1 MTPGRGFRWVR
12 VGWMLKKGDEHPSLF
27 RPGWEKTRGA
37 GEKLTLSLNKLCGP
51 YRRHT
56 ATRKTKGRA

>member
-12 VGWMLKKGDEHPSLF
+12 VGWYLRNHDEWFTGIHWV
-27 RPGWEKTRGA
+27 RV
-37 GEKLTLSLNKLCGP
+37 LSWGYKVDRNHM
-51 YRRHT
+51 YRRRT

>member
-12 VGWMLKKGDEHPSLF
+12 VGERFRSEDQRFSTLFDEWMDMGTFMP
-27 RPGWEKTRGA
+27 
-37 GEKLTLSLNKLCGP
+37 GEKCRFSQL
-51 YRRHT
+51 YRRRRT